1 MAKGKILVVDDDMAI
16 RSSLSSI
23 LSDEGYDVEAVE
35 SAESCLEI
43 LEKVNFD
50 LVMIDIWL
58 PGMDGLTAL
67 EEIINRKVEVS
78 VVMIS
83 AHGSIEMAV
92 RATKLGAFDFI
103 EKPLSMDKT
112 LLVIQNAI
120 KQKKLE
126 EENKLLK
133 GKLIEKYLL
142 VGDSEKIIKLREE
155 IEKAAPTNGRA
166 IIYGENGTGKE
177 LVARNIHLK
186 SLRANEIF
194 AEVNCAAIPEELI
207 ESELFGYIKG
217 AYTGAVTNKDGKLK
231 IANGGTL
238 FLDEIGDMSIKTQ
251 SKLLRVLEEQTFE
264 PLGGTKPIK
273 IDVRIISATNKVLTE
288 EVKKGNFREDLFYR
302 LNVIPIYVPPLR
314 ERKEDIPLLVKHFIN
329 LFSNEYGRKPKELS
343 NKAIKLLHSY
353 DWPGNVR
360 ELKNVIERLM
370 IMVNKDVIEEDD
382 IISIYKSPFFSIS
395 PPEYAKSEPPHII
408 LNAKENLS
416 LQDAREKFEKQYIAN
431 ILKSTEGN
439 IVRAARILNI
449 DRRHLY
455 RKLHKYKLFSMKES
469 QLKISEN

>member
-1 MAKGKILVVDDDMAI
+1 MAKEKILIVDDDMSI
-16 RSSLSSI
+16 CSSLYSI
-23 LSDEGYDVEAVE
+23 LSDEGYDVEAVD

-43 LEKVNFD
+43 LEKGGFD
-50 LVMIDIWL
+50 LVLLDIWL
-58 PGMDGLTAL
+58 PGMDGLAAL
-67 EEIINRKVEVS
+67 EEIMNRKVEVS
-78 VVMIS
+78 VVIIS

-92 RATKLGAFDFI
+92 KATKLGAFDFI

-120 KQKKLE
+120 RQKKLE

-133 GKLIEKYLL
+133 NKLVEKYLL
-142 VGDSEKIIKLREE
+142 VGNSEKIIKLREE

-186 SLRANEIF
+186 SQRAGEIF
-194 AEVNCAAIPEELI
+194 VEVNCAAIPEELI
-207 ESELFGYIKG
+207 ESELFGYVKG
-217 AYTGAVTNKDGKLK
+217 AYTGAIANKDGKLK
-231 IANGGTL
+231 IADGGTL

-264 PLGGTKPIK
+264 QLGSTKPIK

-288 EVKKGNFREDLFYR
+288 EVKKGNFREDLFFR

-314 ERKEDIPLLVKHFIN
+314 ERKEDILLLVEHFIK
-329 LFSNEYGRKPKELS
+329 LFSKEYGRKPKELS
-343 NKAIKLLHSY
+343 NKAIKLLYSY

-395 PPEYAKSEPPHII
+395 LPEYVNSESSDFT
-408 LNAKENLS
+408 LNSEKNLS
-416 LQDAREKFEKQYIAN
+416 LQDAREEFEKRYIAN
-431 ILKSTEGN
+431 IMKSTGGN
-439 IVRAARILNI
+439 IARAARVLNI

-455 RKLHKYKLFSMKES
+455 RKLHKYNLFSMMA
-469 QLKISEN
+469 

>member
-1 MAKGKILVVDDDMAI
+1 MAKEKILIVDDDMSI
-16 RSSLSSI
+16 CSSLYSI
-23 LSDEGYDVEAVE
+23 LSDEGYDVEAVD

-43 LEKVNFD
+43 LEKGGFD
-50 LVMIDIWL
+50 LVLLDIWL
-58 PGMDGLTAL
+58 PGMDGLAAL
-67 EEIINRKVEVS
+67 EEIMNRKVEVS
-78 VVMIS
+78 VVIIS

-92 RATKLGAFDFI
+92 KATKLGAFDFI

-120 KQKKLE
+120 RQKKLE
-126 EENKLLK
+126 EENKLV
-133 GKLIEKYLL
+133 EKYLL
-142 VGDSEKIIKLREE
+142 VGNSEKIIKLREE

-186 SLRANEIF
+186 SQRAGEIF
-194 AEVNCAAIPEELI
+194 VEVNCAAIPEELI
-207 ESELFGYIKG
+207 ESELFGYVKG
-217 AYTGAVTNKDGKLK
+217 AYTGAIANKDGKLK
-231 IANGGTL
+231 IADGGTL

-264 PLGGTKPIK
+264 QLGSTKPIK

-288 EVKKGNFREDLFYR
+288 EVKKGNFREDLFFR

-314 ERKEDIPLLVKHFIN
+314 ERKEDILLLVEHFIK
-329 LFSNEYGRKPKELS
+329 LFSKEYGRKPKELS
-343 NKAIKLLHSY
+343 NKAIKLLYSY

-395 PPEYAKSEPPHII
+395 LPEYVNSESSDFT
-408 LNAKENLS
+408 LNSEKNLS
-416 LQDAREKFEKQYIAN
+416 LQDAREEFEKRYIAN
-431 ILKSTEGN
+431 IMKSTGGN
-439 IVRAARILNI
+439 IARAARVLNI

-455 RKLHKYKLFSMKES
+455 RKLHKYNLFSMMA
-469 QLKISEN
+469 